1 MASFDT
7 VRFGTLE
14 YAPSDV
20 ITLPDGLIGMQG
32 LRRWLILDMGDEL
45 PMKWF
50 QSLDRRDFGVPVM
63 APLYFAE
70 DYEPSPSPA
79 LRAAMK
85 TRQDDDLVTLVI
97 TTVHPGGT
105 CITANLRAPL
115 IIDTETRCGAQLAL
129 DDPRFAVRQEID
141 YFKFGLA
148 VAGDASENAA
158 NEVCGDAGEELP
170 ETAAASL

>member
-1 MASFDT
+1 MPSFDT

-14 YAPSDV
+14 YAPADV

-32 LRRWLILDMGDEL
+32 LRRWLILDMGDQL

-63 APLYFAE
+63 APHFFA
-70 DYEPSPSPA
+70 DGYEPLPSPGA
-79 LRAAMK
+79 RTMMR
-85 TRQDDDLVTLVI
+85 TRNDDDLVALVI

-115 IIDTETRCGAQLAL
+115 VIDTETRLGTQISIE
-129 DDPRFAVRQEID
+129 DERFAVRQEID

-148 VAGDASENAA
+148 VAGDAAENAE
-158 NEVCGDAGEELP
+158 NEARVAASQEQP
-170 ETAAASL
+170 ESAAASL

>member
-14 YAPSDV
+14 YAPADV
-20 ITLPDGLIGMQG
+20 ITLPDGLIGMSG

-63 APLYFAE
+63 APEYFA
-70 DYEPSPSPA
+70 DAYDPMPTPA
-79 LRAAMK
+79 MRTTLG
-85 TRQDDDLVTLVI
+85 TRQDDDLVALVI

-105 CITANLRAPL
+105 RITANLRAPL
-115 IIDTETRCGAQLAL
+115 VIDTETRLGVQMAL
-129 DDPRFAVRQEID
+129 DDVRYAVRHEID

-148 VAGDASENAA
+148 VAAEASENA
-158 NEVCGDAGEELP
+158 ESEGRGTAGQEQP
-170 ETAAASL
+170 EAAAASL

>member
-1 MASFDT
+1 MPSFDT

-14 YAPSDV
+14 YAPADV

-63 APLYFAE
+63 APEFFAE
-70 DYEPSPSPA
+70 AYEPDLSPA
-79 LRAAMK
+79 LRATMK
-85 TRQDDDLVTLVI
+85 TRNDDDLVALVI

-105 CITANLRAPL
+105 CITANLRAPVV
-115 IIDTETRCGAQLAL
+115 IDTESRCGVQVAL
-129 DDPRFAVRQEID
+129 DDPRYTVRQEID

-148 VAGDASENAA
+148 VASDASENAE
-158 NEVCGDAGEELP
+158 NEVCGPAGAEQP
-170 ETAAASL
+170 ESAAASL

>member
-1 MASFDT
+1 MASFET

-14 YAPSDV
+14 YAPADV
-20 ITLPDGLIGMQG
+20 ITLPDGLIGMNG

-63 APLYFAE
+63 APHYFA
-70 DYEPSPSPA
+70 DAYEPALPPA
-79 LRAAMK
+79 MRA
-85 TRQDDDLVTLVI
+85 TLGTSNDDDLVALVI

-105 CITANLRAPL
+105 RITANLRAPL
-115 IIDTETRCGAQLAL
+115 VIDTETRFGAQMAL
-129 DDPRFAVRQEID
+129 DDTRYAVRHEID

-148 VAGDASENAA
+148 VAADASENAA
-158 NEVCGDAGEELP
+158 NEACDAAGQEQP
-170 ETAAASL
+170 ESAAASL

>member
-14 YAPSDV
+14 YAPADV
-20 ITLPDGLIGMQG
+20 ITLPDGLIGMSEM
-32 LRRWLILDMGDEL
+32 RRWLILDMGDEL

-63 APLYFAE
+63 APHFFA
-70 DYEPSPSPA
+70 DSYEPAPPLA
-79 LRAAMK
+79 
-85 TRQDDDLVTLVI
+85 TRGKLGTRNDDDLVALVI
-97 TTVHPGGT
+97 TTVHAGGT

-115 IIDTETRCGAQLAL
+115 LIDTETRLGVQMAL
-129 DDPRFAVRQEID
+129 DDERFAVRQEID

-148 VAGDASENAA
+148 VGGEASENAE
-158 NEVCGDAGEELP
+158 NEACVGAGEEQP
-170 ETAAASL
+170 ESAAASL

>member
-14 YAPSDV
+14 YAPTDV
-20 ITLPDGLIGMQG
+20 ITLPDGLIGMHG

-63 APLYFAE
+63 APHYFA
-70 DYEPSPSPA
+70 DAYEPSPPPA
-79 LRAAMK
+79 LRALLG
-85 TRQDDDLVTLVI
+85 TQNDDDLVALVI

-105 CITANLRAPL
+105 RITANLRAPL
-115 IIDTETRCGAQLAL
+115 VIDTETRLGVQMAL
-129 DDPRFAVRQEID
+129 EDERYAVRHEID

-148 VAGDASENAA
+148 VAGEASENAE
-158 NEVCGDAGEELP
+158 NEARVGAGQEQP
-170 ETAAASL
+170 ESAAASL